1 MDLKPIVTSS
11 PHPLLADGRQVSYT
25 AFRENETLGD
35 YVIRNK
41 IELPRSE
48 IAVFVNGVL
57 LMDDWRRFIPADG
70 DSIVIRSRATGSD
83 GGKVFKMVAMIALV
97 VVGQVYGAALGA
109 ALGFTGTTAAALG
122 SALIMVGGSLIL
134 NALIPPPKPAQIG
147 NRERETSPTYG
158 INGGRNQLSPGSP
171 MIIVMGEHKVVPYY
185 GSKPY
190 TTFSGNDQYLSQ
202 VFHFGLQPDLDIS
215 NIKIGSTLIDNYQD
229 VEINRSG
236 PNGKLTLVAGNVDT
250 LDGFDL
256 TQPDGWIMRTTPLD
270 TEFISADVA
279 AQLYNISDEGDYR
292 EETVSIEAQ
301 YSAHGA
307 NTWKPLGGQYEVHA
321 TNYWSLGSWVQKKEF
336 PSGDMNQVWQQI
348 EYGTTN
354 AADHTE
360 MQAEQRCVDRY
371 IWLIGELDQVCTTY
385 YWRWVPH
392 PAAGWLKKPW
402 QGIAPDPVTTYT
414 GTGISE
420 LKGSDPQKP
429 ARTTMEARVA
439 KGQYD
444 IRFRKITGDV
454 STNQRSNKLSVAQIR
469 CTQTDEADYSN
480 QLRMAVRIKATSQL
494 NGAIETLSA
503 LCRAKCPVWKN
514 NAWVE
519 EYTSNPAWWFLWFA
533 RGMRDTNFDRLYGE
547 CLPDSKID
555 IDAIKSWALF
565 CDQKNLTFNWV
576 LDRKMSIEEVYYTIA
591 RAGRASTTWQ
601 SGKRGVV
608 WDSAGIP
615 VTTLVTPAN
624 IIAGSYQYSYIN
636 NEVAD
641 EIIVN
646 FVNRDKDY
654 EPDTVRQVV
663 PGTAR
668 VNNPITLDLEGCDN
682 PSMAGREANLIAAGQ
697 HFHRKQHSWEMD
709 LEGMICTRGDVV
721 QFTHDLNEWGS
732 SGRVLGVN
740 GGTLT
745 LDGYVAP
752 ASTGWMSLRAPDNTV
767 VYVRTLASGT
777 DKTDEVSI
785 HGGWPAGFPAPDGN
799 ELDYIWQYSP
809 TETPGKKLHITSV
822 TPRSNGNVQFEAIE
836 YSQEY
841 YESENDPFIHIGTSR
856 PRPAL
861 INVFGISATERIVD
875 EPSGTVDVTFTWT
888 LSEKSDSDVTI
899 YINGS
904 PFDSFRTN
912 RYMTTVSAREGDVID
927 IEIFPTKDSRGV
939 VSRYQYTVKG
949 TLFVIPLVT
958 SLTTASEVYAI
969 RLNWTIPA
977 VNYIERT
984 EIWYSEQPQLNT
996 AQKLTELAYPQ
1007 QSYVQAGIR
1016 AGQEFYYWVRLVDRF
1031 GNIGEFYPT
1040 GNGVYGVSSTD
1051 VNAYMELFKDEFVS
1065 SAVGQQLQDEID
1077 IINGDD
1083 LTAGSIAAAVKA
1095 EANERMDSDI
1105 AIAESIE
1112 TVEAVANGAA
1122 ASAQTN
1128 ATAIAG
1134 VDGRLSS
1141 TITTKVQILGDGQRV
1156 IAGTGLGI
1164 EYTPDQGFQS
1174 SFNVW
1179 ADRFAVWSGNGTD
1192 LFSPFVVS
1200 GGQVFINDAVIGTL
1214 SADKIGAGTF
1224 EVGKN
1229 GYGLIKTKDKT
1240 WLGDNNGFFFE
1251 GQPNGRTVMEM
1262 TAGGNNYF
1270 WLDYNPDDNSASGAI
1285 ELNGAFYADSTGYM
1299 QIDAVDVLGTLQLQ
1313 GNSVTTH
1320 AAWAGQS
1327 DDVTIYINAG
1337 GGGQLTIIAFNSGV
1351 VYANQTSYMAP
1362 LAVSLRVDV
1371 AGTERAQ
1378 TSGTYFSVPEPD
1390 HYTGQA
1396 RYSWIKTPNI
1406 VAASVW
1412 VSGDGIPI
1420 RAVGGCS
1427 GLIALL
1433 AKR

>member
-11 PHPLLADGRQVSYT
+11 PHPLLADGRHVSYA

-35 YVIRNK
+35 YVSRNK
-41 IELPRSE
+41 IALPRSE

-57 LMDDWRRFIPADG
+57 LMGDWKRFIPADG

-97 VVGQVYGAALGA
+97 IAAPHVGAWAS
-109 ALGFTGTTAAALG
+109 TTFGISASLG
-122 SALIMVGGSLIL
+122 SALFMIAGSMLI

-292 EETVSIEAQ
+292 EEKVSIEAQ
-301 YSAHGA
+301 YSVHGA
-307 NTWKPLGGQYEVHA
+307 NTWKPLGGQYEVYA

-336 PSGDMNQVWQQI
+336 PSGDINQVWQQI
-348 EYGTTN
+348 EYGSTN
-354 AADHTE
+354 PADHTD
-360 MQAEQRCVDRY
+360 MQAEQRCVDQYDWRT
-371 IWLIGELDQVCTTY
+371 GGTKQACTTY

-392 PAAGWLKKPW
+392 PAAGWRKKPW

-469 CTQTDEADYSN
+469 CTQTDEADYQS

-519 EYTSNPAWWFLWFA
+519 EYNSNPAWWFLWFA

-555 IDAIKSWALF
+555 IEAIKAWATF
-565 CDQKNLTFNWV
+565 CAQKNLTFNWV

-608 WDSAGIP
+608 WDSADIP

-646 FVNRDKDY
+646 FVNREKDY

-682 PSMAGREANLIAAGQ
+682 ANMAGREANLLAASQ
-697 HFHRKQHSWEMD
+697 HFHRKRHSWEMD

-732 SGRVLGVN
+732 SGRVLAIN

-777 DKTDEVSI
+777 DKTDTVSI
-785 HGGWPAGFPAPDGN
+785 HGGWPSGLPAPNGN

-841 YESENDPFIHIGTSR
+841 YASENDPFIHIGTSK

-861 INVFGISATERIVD
+861 INVFGISATERIID

-904 PFDSFRTN
+904 PYDSFRTN

-927 IEIFPTKDSRGV
+927 IEVFPTKDSRGV
-939 VSRYQYTVKG
+939 VSRYQYSVKG

-996 AQKLTELAYPQ
+996 SQKLTELAYPQ

-1031 GNIGEFYPT
+1031 GNIGDFYPT

-1077 IINGDD
+1077 IINGDAF
-1083 LTAGSIAAAVKA
+1083 TAGSIAAAVKA
-1095 EANERMDSDI
+1095 EATERMDSDI
-1105 AIAESIE
+1105 AIAEALE
-1112 TVEAVANGAA
+1112 TVEAIADGAA

-1214 SADKIGAGTF
+1214 SADKIGAGIY
-1224 EVGKN
+1224 EVGGAN
-1229 GYGLIKTKDKT
+1229 GYGLIRTQGKQWDV
-1240 WLGDNNGFFFE
+1240 GNGFYFE
-1251 GQPNGRTVMEM
+1251 RGPSSNPYMNIQLQ
-1262 TAGGNNYF
+1262 AGNNKIQMSDTWSAINF
-1270 WLDYNPDDNSASGAI
+1270 DN
-1285 ELNGAFYADSTGYM
+1285 AFYADSSGYM
-1299 QIDAVDVLGTLQLQ
+1299 RINAVDVNGRLQIR
-1313 GNSVTTH
+1313 GDSVTTMSYWNPTGK
-1320 AAWAGQS
+1320 AEYAGVAWSANLGG
-1327 DDVTIYINAG
+1327 DGLKLVLIYRLRATSGGPQGTVALKIN
-1337 GGGQLTIIAFNSGV
+1337 
-1351 VYANQTSYMAP
+1351 
-1362 LAVSLRVDV
+1362 
-1371 AGTERAQ
+1371 GTEIDRITA
-1378 TSGTYFSVPEPD
+1378 TAAD
-1390 HYTGQA
+1390 TGW
-1396 RYSWIKTPNI
+1396 STW
-1406 VAASVW
+1406 
-1412 VSGDGIPI
+1412 G
-1420 RAVGGCS
+1420 RAVGGGS
-1427 GLIALL
+1427 VVTVEHIRNGGSNAIYWNLEITTLQAY
-1433 AKR
+1433 R